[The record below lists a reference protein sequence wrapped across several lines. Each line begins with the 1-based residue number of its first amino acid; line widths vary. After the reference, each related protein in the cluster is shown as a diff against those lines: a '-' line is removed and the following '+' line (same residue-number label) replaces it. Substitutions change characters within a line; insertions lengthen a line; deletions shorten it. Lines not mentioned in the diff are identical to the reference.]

1 MPGMSEHPGVSFFGD
16 DAAMF
21 RLAEILVE
29 HPRHPRHLLGGA
41 FLFCFVSF
49 FFFTFDFLLGVT
61 ADVY

>member
-29 HPRHPRHLLGGA
+29 HPRHPRHLLGGVR
-41 FLFCFVSF
+41 FFFVLFR